1 MSKNDSGKLWVKV
14 IIVTFLDAVSNRV
27 FTLIETICLRI
38 GSKCKKC
45 TSG

>member
-27 FTLIETICLRI
+27 WPR
-38 GSKCKKC
+38 SKQ
-45 TSG
+45 